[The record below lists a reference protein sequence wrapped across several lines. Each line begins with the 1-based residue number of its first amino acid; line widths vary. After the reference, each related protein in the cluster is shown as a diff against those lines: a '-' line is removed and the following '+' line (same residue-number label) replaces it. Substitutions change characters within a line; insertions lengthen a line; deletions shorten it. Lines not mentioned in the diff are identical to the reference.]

1 MSCLYGLTGLRLGP
15 GEPESWCE
23 YPIVLPTGWE
33 GIRVERIWVR
43 GRPAR
48 LVANHGDRHAQIE
61 FLDS

>member
-1 MSCLYGLTGLRLGP
+1 MSCLYGLTGLHLGP

-23 YPIVLPTGWE
+23 YPIILPEGWE